1 MAIIRRSSR
10 NFSSVVRSSIKRE
23 ETSALL
29 AWKRSMLSASAEVE
43 SDGRLMNEARDDG
56 VEEATPGVN
65 ESAVEMPTSERSE
78 VLRSDIEGVMGR
90 SLWVLLSINRDP
102 TRPSAPQKR
111 FAARKT
117 TNEPLL
123 GVGESRLIP

>member
-43 SDGRLMNEARDDG
+43 SDGRLMNEAARDDG

-65 ESAVEMPTSERSE
+65 ESAVEMPTSERS
-78 VLRSDIEGVMGR
+78 GC
-90 SLWVLLSINRDP
+90 
-102 TRPSAPQKR
+102 A
-111 FAARKT
+111 
-117 TNEPLL
+117 
-123 GVGESRLIP
+123 VGH